1 MNREKS
7 GNDLTQKYAQIEGLQ
22 NEYLRQLDGLSKI
35 FISLS
40 TAILGLT
47 LSLIGLK
54 LRQHQGIPWIIATWI
69 SLLMTALCGFLQVYS
84 FSKRFRH
91 KAEYLHACLLTDT
104 VLQTKGSDDKLDEF
118 IWNTHQADDH
128 FRRSYYWCAGSV
140 LAQGIFLLLSFI
152 FFGLFIWVNFAAKS
166 AL

>member
-1 MNREKS
+1 MAKEKS
-7 GNDLTQKYAQIEGLQ
+7 RNDLTQAYAEIEGFQ
-22 NEYLRQLDGLSKI
+22 NEYLHQLDGLSKI

-54 LRQHQGIPWIIATWI
+54 LRQQQGIPWIIATWI
-69 SLLMTALCGFLQVYS
+69 SLLMTALCGFFQVYS

-91 KAEYLHACLLTDT
+91 KAEYLHACLITDA
-104 VLQTKGSDDKLDEF
+104 VLHTKGSDEKLDEF
-118 IWNTHQADDH
+118 IWQSHQADKH
-128 FRRSYYWCAGSV
+128 FQRSYKWCTGSV

-152 FFGLFIWVNFAAKS
+152 FFGFFIWVNFAAKPG
-166 AL
+166 L

>member
-1 MNREKS
+1 MDREKS
-7 GNDLTQKYAQIEGLQ
+7 GSALTQKYTEIEGLQ

-54 LRQHQGIPWIIATWI
+54 LRQYQGIPLIIATWI
-69 SLLMTALCGFLQVYS
+69 SLLMTALGGFIQVYS

-91 KAEYLHACLLTDT
+91 KADYLHACLLTDT
-104 VLQTKGSDDKLDEF
+104 VLETKGSDEKLDEF
-118 IWNTHQADDH
+118 IWKTHQADEQ
-128 FRRSYYWCAGSV
+128 FRKNYYWCTGSV

-152 FFGLFIWVNFAAKS
+152 FFGLFIWANFAAKS
-166 AL
+166 A